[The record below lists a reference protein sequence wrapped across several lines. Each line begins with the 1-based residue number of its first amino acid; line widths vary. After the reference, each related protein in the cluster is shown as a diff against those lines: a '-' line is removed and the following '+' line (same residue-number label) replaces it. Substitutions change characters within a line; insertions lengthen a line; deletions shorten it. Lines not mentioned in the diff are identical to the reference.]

1 MLIRAVPA
9 AMAVA
14 TSVVIRPPPLWIS
27 ELAVYVAYSVSPCI
41 RLVAVIAA
49 VTLFVTAGWQRWARH
64 HGTANQDP
72 EGLNADGLAR

>member
-49 VTLFVTAGWQRWARH
+49 VTLFVTAGWQRWRPA
-64 HGTANQDP
+64 GVTAEPAVPVQASRS
-72 EGLNADGLAR
+72 G